1 MGSCPGGDV
10 ALPADEDPK
19 RRAADGDQQTNET
32 AHPLQI
38 LARLMLTTY
47 PASPPQIT
55 FSARAKYGVQ
65 DRLYTLTT
73 LGHCFTATSQTHTH
87 AHTHK
92 ASCLSLRCSSVSG
105 AGVCAG
111 AVAGAV
117 FFFKRRL
124 GSTSNVFLLFTIHF
138 WGLQNPDTS

>member
-73 LGHCFTATSQTHTH
+73 LGHCFTATSQTHTQSVLSF
-87 AHTHK
+87 A
-92 ASCLSLRCSSVSG
+92 ALLFCLWGRRLG
-105 AGVCAG
+105 GV
-111 AVAGAV
+111 VAGAV